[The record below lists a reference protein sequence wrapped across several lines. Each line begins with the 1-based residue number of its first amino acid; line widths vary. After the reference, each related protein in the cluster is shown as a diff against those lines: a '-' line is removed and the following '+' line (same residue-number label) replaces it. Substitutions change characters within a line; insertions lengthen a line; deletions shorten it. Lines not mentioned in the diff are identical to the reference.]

1 MAFNPAMQ
9 FGIKEVADVAFY
21 KVGDIVYDA
30 ASGTVKPREFTS
42 TEKTNFKNQA
52 AVDARLEIKPV
63 LKFDTLKTS
72 GLEFTGETTEARGG
86 KGNTVLMSWDHSREA
101 TLTLEDALLSAESL
115 AAMLSNTGANAIGE
129 DKIVISVDAK
139 GFPDT
144 YTVVG
149 KTYAREA
156 GGTDH
161 LLTFLIFKAKVNSEA
176 NFEMSADGD
185 PSTLNMT
192 LKVLRCVETE
202 EDQLGCESGDMVKLI
217 IDKNNSENGDIAP
230 DTTFFTNRYLVKTAN
245 DKVAE
250 YLDDKE
256 VTA

>member
-21 KVGDIVYDA
+21 NVGDIYYDSKSGKVYLSKA
-30 ASGTVKPREFTS
+30 GV
-42 TEKTNFKNQA
+42 
-52 AVDARLEIKPV
+52 VPV

-86 KGNTVLMSWDHSREA
+86 KGNAVLMSWDHSREA
-101 TLTLEDALLSAESL
+101 TLTLEDALLSADSL
-115 AAMLSNTGANAIGE
+115 RAMLSNSDFEGDYALTGSDSNYKAP
-129 DKIVISVDAK
+129 KSIVISVDAK

-149 KTYAREA
+149 KTYARSA
-156 GGTDH
+156 DGTDH

-192 LKVLRCVETE
+192 LKVLRCTN
-202 EDQLGCESGDMVKLI
+202 DDTSMGANSGDMVKLI
-217 IDKNNSENGDIAP
+217 IDENTDSANAPSMDFTYDIKPA
-230 DTTFFTNRYLVKTAN
+230 T
-245 DKVAE
+245 
-250 YLDDKE
+250 
-256 VTA
+256 

>member
-21 KVGDIVYDA
+21 NVGDIYYDSAAGKVYTRA
-30 ASGTVKPREFTS
+30 LKEGETKVS
-42 TEKTNFKNQA
+42 
-52 AVDARLEIKPV
+52 PV

-86 KGNTVLMSWDHSREA
+86 KGNAVLMSWDHSREA

-115 AAMLSNTGANAIGE
+115 RAMLSNTPFEGDY
-129 DKIVISVDAK
+129 DKTGSELVSPKSIVISVDAK

-149 KTYAREA
+149 KTYARA
-156 GGTDH
+156 ADGTDH

-185 PSTLNMT
+185 PSTLNMS
-192 LKVLRCVETE
+192 LKVLRCVK
-202 EDQLGCESGDMVKLI
+202 EDESKMGCLSGDMVKLI
-217 IDKNNSENGDIAP
+217 IDENTDTQNAP
-230 DTTFFTNRYLVKTAN
+230 TMEFNYSPKPEN
-245 DKVAE
+245 
-250 YLDDKE
+250 
-256 VTA
+256 

>member
-21 KVGDIVYDA
+21 KVGDIYYDKI
-30 ASGTVKPREFTS
+30 SGKIYKQNKDV
-42 TEKTNFKNQA
+42 
-52 AVDARLEIKPV
+52 VPV

-86 KGNTVLMSWDHSREA
+86 KGNAVLMSWDHSREA
-101 TLTLEDALLSAESL
+101 TLTLEDALLSADSL
-115 AAMLSNTGANAIGE
+115 RAMLSNKEFEGDYGLADTDNKFKAP
-129 DKIVISVDAK
+129 KSIVISVDAN

-149 KTYAREA
+149 KTYARA
-156 GGTDH
+156 ADGTDH
-161 LLTFLIFKAKVNSEA
+161 LLTFLVFKAKVNSEA

-192 LKVLRCVETE
+192 LKVLRCTSGET
-202 EDQLGCESGDMVKLI
+202 DASMGANSGDMVKLI
-217 IDKNNSENGDIAP
+217 IDENTDEQTSPSMAF
-230 DTTFFTNRYLVKTAN
+230 DYDVKPAAT
-245 DKVAE
+245 
-250 YLDDKE
+250 
-256 VTA
+256 